1 MCSLNNQDY
10 STSDIVYLSVFI
22 SSFLVCISV
31 QYSFDAVRN
40 QASKYFLELIKG
52 DQKFMKG
59 RWHASVL

>member
-40 QASKYFLELIKG
+40 KASKYFLELIKG
-52 DQKFMKG
+52 DQKFMK
-59 RWHASVL
+59 